1 MGEQKRKITIS
12 FDIEVP
18 EELVERKLDEL
29 AQEIATPLQK
39 MGIKLNI
46 EELKKVFGKQIG
58 NLTIKSLHEKF
69 ELGKESAMGYD
80 GKLWEK
86 ATC

>member
-1 MGEQKRKITIS
+1 MEKKRKITIS

-18 EELVERKLDEL
+18 EDLVQRKLDEL
-29 AQEIATPLQK
+29 AQEIAAPLQK
-39 MGIKLNI
+39 IGGKANVA
-46 EELKKVFGKQIG
+46 ELKKQLGKGIG
-58 NLTIKSLHEKF
+58 NLTIKSLHEEF
-69 ELGKESAMGYD
+69 APGLGGAAGYD